1 MNSEIEDLKNKLNL
15 ETRILLEIID
25 MIDGNKK
32 KYYDYEENTLN
43 ELEFLKI
50 EYELVK
56 EAKVRLQN
64 IFKN

>member
-1 MNSEIEDLKNKLNL
+1 MNNEIEELKNKLNL

-43 ELEFLKI
+43 ELDFLKV